1 MGMICMKIQQPR
13 RSRIQ
18 NKNRNVILD
27 AALQEFSAR
36 GFSGTTID
44 QIADAAGL
52 SKPNVLYYFPSKEA
66 IYRGLLVGLLDLWLA
81 PLRELDAEGDP
92 VEQILGYV
100 RRKLLLSRDYPN
112 ESRLFASEVLHGAP
126 HMTEV
131 LSEDLHD
138 LVAEKVSIIAG
149 WTASGRIA
157 EVDPHHLIF
166 SIWALTQHYA
176 DFDVQVRA
184 VMGEGPDP
192 YAGAMIFLEH
202 LFRRMLAP

>member
-1 MGMICMKIQQPR
+1 MKIHQPR

-18 NKNRNVILD
+18 NKNRNLILD

-44 QIADAAGL
+44 QIAETAGL

-66 IYRGLLVGLLDLWLA
+66 IYRSLLVGLLDLWLA
-81 PLRELDAEGDP
+81 PLRELDAGGDP
-92 VEQILGYV
+92 VEQILAYV

-112 ESRLFASEVLHGAP
+112 QSRLFASEVLHGAP
-126 HMTEV
+126 HMSQV
-131 LSEDLHD
+131 LSQDLHT
-138 LVAEKVSIIAG
+138 LVHDKVAIIAG
-149 WTASGRIA
+149 WSASGQIA
-157 EVDPHHLIF
+157 QVDPYHLIF

-202 LFRRMLAP
+202 LFRRMLAA

>member
-1 MGMICMKIQQPR
+1 MKIQQPR

-149 WTASGRIA
+149 WRASGRIA